1 MISKEQLEQDFA
13 VILKE
18 SDKNVRLAWIRK
30 NKKLAEIIAELQP
43 IQDEILRL
51 QAETKPLLQDIE
63 ELRQIMV
70 RDCPHLEEY
79 LIHHGKHIQCKFCE
93 TKIGINRKL

>member
-13 VILKE
+13 VILKA
-18 SDKNVRLAWIRK
+18 SDKNSRLAWIRK
-30 NKKLAEIIAELQP
+30 NKKMSEIIEKLQP
-43 IQDEILRL
+43 IENELLRL
-51 QAETKPLLQDIE
+51 QALKKPLLENIE

-70 RDCPHLEEY
+70 RDCPHMEEY
-79 LIHHGKHIQCKFCE
+79 LIHHGKYIECKFCG